1 MTYRVNKA
9 FQKNKIFESYFN
21 FQIKLYSCCIIQEP
35 DHPVTSN
42 LLKNPRSTSVLNLY
56 KTKIAK
62 TEAHNQ
68 TFVSKY
74 LRMLRDK
81 RNDLHKHSNTKRLIN
96 SKQQHNANQ
105 ANTIAQQKHKTNH
118 SVINCLNC
126 GTMVKSKT
134 GLSAHLR
141 FNKIC
146 QKSTV
151 SEAIMKSLNITTRR

>member
-21 FQIKLYSCCIIQEP
+21 FQIKFYSCCIIQEP

-42 LLKNPRSTSVLNLY
+42 LLKNPRSTSVLNLC

-81 RNDLHKHSNTKRLIN
+81 RNDLYKHTNTKRLIN
-96 SKQQHNANQ
+96 SKQQHNTNQ
-105 ANTIAQQKHKTNH
+105 TNTIAQLKHKTSH
-118 SVINCLNC
+118 TVTSCLNW
-126 GTMVKSKT
+126 GTMVKSKKDYPHT
-134 GLSAHLR
+134 SDSTKDA
-141 FNKIC
+141 
-146 QKSTV
+146 KSQQYR
-151 SEAIMKSLNITTRR
+151 ML